1 MFGCAH
7 CLWAIPGALLAAI
20 WFDRLRDAASGLP
33 RIPQL
38 TEPQWDRSPQPAPR
52 LSIIVAARNEA
63 EHIEAAVGSLL
74 ALDYPEY
81 EVLAVN
87 DRSTDRT
94 GELLDRLAAQSPL
107 LRVLHVAELPPG
119 WLGKPHAMGLAA
131 EQATGDWLLFT
142 DADVSFRPDALRRA
156 LVCAEETGAD
166 HLVLF
171 PTALMHSLSERMM
184 FAFFPTLVVFGHR
197 PWKVA
202 DPRTRDYVGMGAFN
216 MVRRSVYEALN
227 VRLALRMDVLD
238 DMKLGKLVK
247 KGGYAQ
253 RVAAGYGLLSLR
265 WGHGALGVLDNLT
278 KNLFALMLYRW
289 PRTLGAAFLLL
300 LLNLGPFAGLAFA
313 PGWARLGYALAV
325 AALVLIYLGMSRYS
339 RISPLYVVLH
349 PVSTLLFAGT
359 LLRSMLLTL
368 ARGGVVWR
376 GTKYP
381 LEELR
386 KGLV

>member
-1 MFGCAH
+1 MH
-7 CLWAIPGALLAAI
+7 WLWLILGVVLALVWL
-20 WFDRLRDAASGLP
+20 DRLRDAATGL
-33 RIPQL
+33 RTIPQIDGP
-38 TEPQWDRSPQPAPR
+38 EWDGRPQPAPQV
-52 LSIIVAARNEA
+52 SIIVAARNEE

-74 ALDYPEY
+74 ALDYPGY
-81 EVLAVN
+81 EVLAVD
-87 DRSTDRT
+87 DRSSDRT
-94 GELLDRLAAQSPL
+94 GEILDRLAQGNPR
-107 LRVLHVAELPPG
+107 LRVLHVAELPPE

-131 EQATGDWLLFT
+131 QQATGDWLLFT
-142 DADVSFRPDALRRA
+142 DADVTFRADALRRA
-156 LVCAEETGAD
+156 LVCAEEIRAD

-171 PTALMHSLSERMM
+171 PTALMHSLSERMI
-184 FAFFPTLVVFGHR
+184 FAFFPTLAVFGHR

-202 DPRTRDYVGMGAFN
+202 DPKTRDYVGMGAFN
-216 MVRRSVYEALN
+216 MIRRSVYEALN

-238 DMKLGKLVK
+238 DMKMGKLVK
-247 KGGYAQ
+247 EGGYAQ
-253 RVAAGYGLLSLR
+253 RVAAGHGLITLR
-265 WGHGALGVLDNLT
+265 WGHGVLGVLDNLT

-300 LLNLGPFAGLAFA
+300 LINLGPFAGLAFA

-325 AALVLIYLGMSRYS
+325 VALALIYREMSRFQ
-339 RISPLYVVLH
+339 RISAFYFVLH
-349 PVSTLLFAGT
+349 PISALLVTGT

-368 ARGGVVWR
+368 GRGGVVWR

>member
-1 MFGCAH
+1 MHWFYGI
-7 CLWAIPGALLAAI
+7 LGAGLAAV
-20 WFDRLRDAASGLP
+20 WLDRLRDAAGGL
-33 RIPQL
+33 RNVPQITL
-38 TEPQWDRSPQPAPR
+38 QQWDLGPEGKPR
-52 LSIIVAARNEA
+52 VSVIVAARNEE
-63 EHIEAAVGSLL
+63 EHVEAAVGSLL
-74 ALDYPEY
+74 ALEYPDY
-81 EVLAVN
+81 EVIAVN
-87 DRSTDRT
+87 DRSSDRT
-94 GELLDRLAAQSPL
+94 GEILDRLAGQDPTR
-107 LRVLHVAELPPG
+107 LRVLQVSELPPG

-131 EQATGDWLLFT
+131 QQATGDWLLFT

-156 LVCAEETGAD
+156 VVCAEANRAD
-166 HLVLF
+166 HLVLL
-171 PTALMHSLSERMM
+171 PTARMHSLSERMM
-184 FAFFPTLVVFGHR
+184 FAFFPTLAAFGHR
-197 PWKVA
+197 PWKVS

-216 MVRRSVYEALN
+216 MIRRPVYEALG
-227 VRLALRMDVLD
+227 VRQALRMDVLD

-247 KGGYAQ
+247 EGGYAQ
-253 RVAAGYGLLSLR
+253 RVASGYGLISLR

-300 LLNLGPFAGLAFA
+300 LLNLGPFVGLVLA

-325 AALVLIYLGMSRYS
+325 GALALLYFCMSRYS

-349 PVSTLLFAGT
+349 PLSTTLFAGT
-359 LLRSMLLTL
+359 LLRSMVLTL
-368 ARGGVVWR
+368 GRGGVVWR